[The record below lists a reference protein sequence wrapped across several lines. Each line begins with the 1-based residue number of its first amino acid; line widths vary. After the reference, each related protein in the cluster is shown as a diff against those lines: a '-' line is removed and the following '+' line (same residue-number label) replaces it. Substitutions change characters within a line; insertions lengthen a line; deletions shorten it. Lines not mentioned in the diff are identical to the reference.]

1 MSGKPDYK
9 VFVVDELPD
18 DAGEDEKPFWT
29 RIGSAWR
36 HAKDGKGYN
45 IVLSALPINGRLV
58 LREYTE
64 KDEKA
69 DADKVTRFR
78 KK

>member
-1 MSGKPDYK
+1 MSGKPSHK
-9 VFVVDELPD
+9 VFVVDELPT
-18 DAGEDEKPFWT
+18 DASPDEKPFWN
-29 RIGSAWR
+29 RIGSAWP
-36 HAKDGKGYN
+36 HKDGKGLN
-45 IVLSALPINGRLV
+45 VVLSSLTKDGRLV

-69 DADKVTRFR
+69 EAKVATFR

>member
-1 MSGKPDYK
+1 
-9 VFVVDELPD
+9 
-18 DAGEDEKPFWT
+18 
-29 RIGSAWR
+29 
-36 HAKDGKGYN
+36 
-45 IVLSALPINGRLV
+45 VLSALPTNGRLV

-69 DADKVTRFR
+69 DAEKVTRFR